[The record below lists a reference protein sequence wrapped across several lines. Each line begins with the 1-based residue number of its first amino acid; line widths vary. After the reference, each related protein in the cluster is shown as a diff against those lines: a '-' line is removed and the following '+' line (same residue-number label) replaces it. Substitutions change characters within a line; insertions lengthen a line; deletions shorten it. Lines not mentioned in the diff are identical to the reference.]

1 MDRHAMDRHARIYV
15 AGSATVMGSAIVRAL
30 HDRGYANLAG
40 LGDREPDVTNPAD
53 VDAFFARHRPQFVF
67 IAAGKSGGIQAN
79 QERGAELMLHNLE
92 VATTIIPLA
101 QRHGVTKLLYLASA
115 CVYPRDCQQPMK
127 EQDLMT
133 APLEATN
140 EPYAI
145 AKLAGMQLCQA
156 YRQQHRA
163 NFIVAIPTNVFGPG
177 DSFDPHNSHVVA
189 SMMCRMDDAKRARA
203 DHIDVWGTGTPVRE
217 LMPTADLARACL
229 HVMEHYDEAG
239 PVNLGNGIAVTI
251 AELAKTIRSVVGF
264 QGEIRFDATRPDGM
278 PQKILDGSKLRALGW
293 EPRVELDRA
302 LDELY
307 GWYLHHKVAPQVER
321 GAA

>member
-1 MDRHAMDRHARIYV
+1 MDRHARIYV
-15 AGSATVMGSAIVRAL
+15 AGNTTVMGSAIVRAL

-40 LGDREPDVTNPAD
+40 LGDREPDVTNSAD
-53 VDAFFARHRPQFVF
+53 VDAFFVRHRPQYVF
-67 IAAGKSGGIQAN
+67 IAAGKAGGIQAN
-79 QERGAELMLHNLE
+79 QKRSAELMLHNLE
-92 VATTIIPLA
+92 VATTIVPSA
-101 QRHGVTKLLYLASA
+101 HRHRVTKLLYLASS
-115 CVYPRDCQQPMK
+115 CVYPRDCAQPMI
-127 EQDLMT
+127 EHDLMT

-140 EPYAI
+140 GPYAL

-156 YRQQHRA
+156 YRQQHGA

-177 DSFDPHNSHVVA
+177 DSFDPDNSHVVA
-189 SMMCRMDDAKRARA
+189 SLMRRMDDAMRAGA

-217 LMPTADLARACL
+217 LMPAADLARACL

-239 PVNLGNGIAVTI
+239 PVNLGNGSAVTI
-251 AELAKTIRSVVGF
+251 AELAEAISSVVGF
-264 QGEIRFDATRPDGM
+264 KGEIRFDKTRPDGM
-278 PQKILDGSKLRALGW
+278 PQKTLDSSKLRALGW

-307 GWYLHHKVAPQVER
+307 GWYLHHMIEPQVER

>member
-1 MDRHAMDRHARIYV
+1 MDRHARIYV
-15 AGSATVMGSAIVRAL
+15 AGNTTVMGSAIVRAL

-53 VDAFFARHRPQFVF
+53 VDAFFARHRPQYVF

-79 QERGAELMLHNLE
+79 QDRGAELMLHNLE
-92 VATTIIPLA
+92 VATTIVPA
-101 QRHGVTKLLYLASA
+101 AHRHRVAKLLYLASS
-115 CVYPRDCQQPMK
+115 CVYPRECAQPMI
-127 EQDLMT
+127 EHDLMT

-140 EPYAI
+140 GPYAL

-156 YRQQHRA
+156 YRQQYGA

-177 DSFDPHNSHVVA
+177 DSFDPDNSHVVA
-189 SMMCRMDDAKRARA
+189 SLMRRMDDAMNAGA
-203 DHIDVWGTGTPVRE
+203 DHIDVWGTGTPIRE
-217 LMPTADLARACL
+217 LMPAADLARACL

-239 PVNLGNGIAVTI
+239 PVNMGNGSAVTI
-251 AELAKTIRSVVGF
+251 AELAETVRSVVGF
-264 QGEIRFDATRPDGM
+264 KGKIRFDETRPDGM
-278 PQKILDGSKLRALGW
+278 PQKILDSSKLRALGW

-307 GWYLHHKVAPQVER
+307 GWYLHHKVAPQVQR

>member
-1 MDRHAMDRHARIYV
+1 MDRHARIYV
-15 AGSATVMGSAIVRAL
+15 AGNTTVTGSAIVRAL

-53 VDAFFARHRPQFVF
+53 VDAFFARHRPQYVF

-92 VATTIIPLA
+92 VATTIVPSA
-101 QRHGVTKLLYLASA
+101 HHHGVTKLLYLASS
-115 CVYPRDCQQPMK
+115 CVYPRQCAQPMK
-127 EQDLMT
+127 EEDLMS

-156 YRQQHRA
+156 FRKQHGA
-163 NFIVAIPTNVFGPG
+163 NFVVAIPTNFFGPG
-177 DSFDPHNSHVVA
+177 DSFDPENSHVVA
-189 SMMCRMDDAKRARA
+189 SLMRRMDDAMRAGA

-217 LMPTADLARACL
+217 LMPAADLARACL
-229 HVMEHYDEAG
+229 HVMEHYDESGA
-239 PVNLGNGIAVTI
+239 VNLGNGYAVTI
-251 AELAKTIRSVVGF
+251 AELAEAIRSVVGF
-264 QGEIRFDATRPDGM
+264 RGEVHFDTTRPDGM
-278 PQKILDGSKLRALGW
+278 PQKILDSSKLRALGW
-293 EPRVELDRA
+293 EPRVQLDRA

-307 GWYLHHKVAPQVER
+307 GWYLDHKVALQVR
-321 GAA
+321 QGAA